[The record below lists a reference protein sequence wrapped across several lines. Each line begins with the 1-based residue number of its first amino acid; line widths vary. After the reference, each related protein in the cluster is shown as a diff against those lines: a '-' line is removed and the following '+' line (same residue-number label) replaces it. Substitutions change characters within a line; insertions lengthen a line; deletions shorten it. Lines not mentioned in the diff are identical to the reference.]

1 MVVKYRN
8 SGIQNK
14 PGLQG
19 RLLVKMDTNISHI
32 LECTSLCSDVA
43 ELSIRWQSLLPH
55 LWIWAGG
62 VTCFDQQN
70 AV

>member
-1 MVVKYRN
+1 MVVKYRD

-43 ELSIRWQSLLPH
+43 ELSIR
-55 LWIWAGG
+55 
-62 VTCFDQQN
+62 
-70 AV
+70 